1 QTKLLQEVTRENC
14 NDVKPVWLGNK
25 VYFLSDRDK
34 TVNIFSYNVSDKSI
48 EKLTNF
54 KDFDIRT
61 LTGNGSELS
70 FEYQGKVHILN
81 TDTKKV
87 NTLSIAVQ
95 NDALYKRPH
104 YIQVG
109 QNINAMAISPTGK
122 RALFEN
128 RGEIFTV
135 PKEKGD
141 ARNISQSPG
150 SHERYPQWSPDG
162 KWISYISD
170 KSGSYQLV
178 LRDQF
183 AKDAP
188 ISISLGKTAFYHSP
202 VWSPDSKKLFYSD
215 VH

>member
-25 VYFLSDRDK
+25 VYLLSDRDK

-141 ARNISQSPG
+141 ARNISQSPDRKSTRLNS
-150 SHERYPQWSPDG
+150 SHV
-162 KWISYISD
+162 KISY
-170 KSGSYQLV
+170 
-178 LRDQF
+178 
-183 AKDAP
+183 
-188 ISISLGKTAFYHSP
+188 
-202 VWSPDSKKLFYSD
+202 D
-215 VH
+215 VFCL